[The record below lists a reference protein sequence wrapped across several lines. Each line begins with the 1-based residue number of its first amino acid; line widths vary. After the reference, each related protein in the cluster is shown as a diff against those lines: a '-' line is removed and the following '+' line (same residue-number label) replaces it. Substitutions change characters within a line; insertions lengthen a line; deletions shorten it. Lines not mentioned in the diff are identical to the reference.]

1 MAHINTCRFLLYC
14 EEVFQLH
21 VGLPE
26 LVLELGQLLVEVI
39 PAVLGRL
46 QHVLE
51 GFLLLPEVLV
61 LEEVVAGQA
70 DRAEDVELKRRNIE
84 KITNL
89 LAFKWA
95 YV

>member
-1 MAHINTCRFLLYC
+1 MYC

-26 LVLELGQLLVEVI
+26 LVLELGQLLVEV
-39 PAVLGRL
+39 PPTVLGRL
-46 QHVLE
+46 EHVLE
-51 GFLLLPEVLV
+51 GVLLLPEVLV

-70 DRAEDVELKRRNIE
+70 DRAQDVELKIRTIE
-84 KITNL
+84 SITNL

-95 YV
+95 HV